1 MKEPVMIITDAGAVM
16 ERLPF
21 SQCPTFMLKQSALR
35 KTTQR
40 PSEDGDYD
48 NGIFNRQYA
57 AILLRERG
65 S

>member
-1 MKEPVMIITDAGAVM
+1 MREPVMAITDGGNVV

-21 SQCPTFMLKQSALR
+21 SQCPTFMLKASALG
-35 KTTQR
+35 KTGQV

-48 NGIFNRQYA
+48 NGAFNRQYA

-65 S
+65 G